1 MVLTSPGVVVAISE
15 NMTDTGPDAFG
26 VGDPV
31 PIAPTCT
38 AIACRGPMVTV
49 KLPWSPIQNLKIK

>member
-1 MVLTSPGVVVAISE
+1 MVLTSPSVVVAISE

-26 VGDPV
+26 VGDPM
-31 PIAPTCT
+31 PIAPVCT

-49 KLPWSPIQNLKIK
+49 KLPSSPIQTLKIE